1 MIPVGKPVMFI
12 WTTMI
17 IKDDSNDMIITKRQP
32 VSVGEIIKEEYL
44 EPLKITQEQLARAMG
59 VSRRTVND
67 ICNAKRCVT
76 VDTALLLAKVFENT
90 PDFRLNAQR
99 RSDLWKAL
107 NTPERKAKIDRA
119 KSIREVAA

>member
-1 MIPVGKPVMFI
+1 
-12 WTTMI
+12 
-17 IKDDSNDMIITKRQP
+17 
-32 VSVGEIIKEEYL
+32 
-44 EPLKITQEQLARAMG
+44 
-59 VSRRTVND
+59 
-67 ICNAKRCVT
+67 